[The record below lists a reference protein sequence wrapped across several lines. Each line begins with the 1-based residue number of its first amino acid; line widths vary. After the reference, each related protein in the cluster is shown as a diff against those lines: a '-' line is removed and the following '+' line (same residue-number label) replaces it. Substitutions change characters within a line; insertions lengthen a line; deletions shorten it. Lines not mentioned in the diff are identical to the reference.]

1 MYQTENW
8 KDVRRLWSVGTPRR
22 LGVSS
27 TVLFLG
33 LTSLFTDVSSEMVS
47 TILPMYLVLSLQLSP
62 LQFGV
67 VDGLYQGVAAFVR
80 VCGGFAADRWHRHRE
95 VAGAGYGLS
104 AICKL
109 GLLAVGGAW
118 IAIAAV
124 IVADRIG
131 KGIRTAPRD
140 AMISLSTPRSELA
153 TAFGVHRA
161 LDTAGA
167 MIGPLVAFGLLAAV
181 PGGFDVIFVTSF
193 CVALVGLGVL
203 VLFVRSPRPEGVAE
217 SPPYSFRAV
226 VGLLVAP
233 RFRMLVIAGA
243 GLSLATISDGF
254 VYLTL
259 QRRLDLNTGLFPLL
273 YVATALVYLV
283 LAVPVG
289 RLADRVGRVPVFLGG
304 YAVLLGVYATLL
316 LPAAGVPM
324 LIGCLVLL
332 GVSAAATDGVLM
344 AVTSS
349 MLPDHLRASGLAMV
363 TTATSLARLLASVL
377 FGVLWT
383 VGGVELAVTMFLT
396 GLFVAIGLS
405 WIGLGRAEAAAID
418 EPTTA

>member
-8 KDVRRLWSVGTPRR
+8 KDVLKLPSVGTPRR

-33 LTSLFTDVSSEMVS
+33 LTSLFTDISSEMVS
-47 TILPMYLVLSLQLSP
+47 TILPLYLVLSLQLSP

-67 VDGLYQGVAAFVR
+67 VDGLYQGVAALVR
-80 VCGGFAADRWHRHRE
+80 VGGGFAADRWHRHKE
-95 VAGAGYGLS
+95 VASAGYGLS
-104 AICKL
+104 ALCKL
-109 GLLAVGGAW
+109 GLLAVGSAW
-118 IAIAAV
+118 MAFAAV

-167 MIGPLVAFGLLAAV
+167 MLGPLVAFGLLAAI

-203 VLFVRSPRPEGVAE
+203 ALFVQAPRADGGADT
-217 SPPYSFRAV
+217 PPYSLRAAI
-226 VGLLVAP
+226 GLLVAP
-233 RFRMLVIAGA
+233 RFRVLVIAGA
-243 GLSLATISDGF
+243 GLSLATISDAF

-259 QRRLDLNTGLFPLL
+259 QRRLDLNTGLFPML

-316 LPAAGVPM
+316 LPATGVPM

-332 GVSAAATDGVLM
+332 GISAAATDGVLM
-344 AVTSS
+344 AVTSTT
-349 MLPDHLRASGLAMV
+349 LPDHLRASGLAML

-377 FGVLWT
+377 FGAIWT
-383 VGGVELAVTMFLT
+383 VGGVELAVTIFLT
-396 GLFVAIGLS
+396 ALLVAIGLS
-405 WIGLGRAEAAAID
+405 LLGLRHVEAAID
-418 EPTTA
+418 EPTATA

>member
-1 MYQTENW
+1 MPRVKNVSDRELEGRAQA
-8 KDVRRLWSVGTPRR
+8 LVGRDAAP

-62 LQFGV
+62 LQFGL
-67 VDGLYQGVAAFVR
+67 VDGLYQGVAALVR

-95 VAGAGYGLS
+95 VAGVGYGLS

-118 IAIAAV
+118 MAFAAV

-167 MIGPLVAFGLLAAV
+167 MLGPLVAFGLLAAV

-203 VLFVRSPRPEGVAE
+203 VLFVQSPRPGAWQILHRIRFA
-217 SPPYSFRAV
+217 PPPASSSRRAFDA
-226 VGLLVAP
+226 GDRGGWAQP
-233 RFRMLVIAGA
+233 RH
-243 GLSLATISDGF
+243 D
-254 VYLTL
+254 
-259 QRRLDLNTGLFPLL
+259 
-273 YVATALVYLV
+273 
-283 LAVPVG
+283 
-289 RLADRVGRVPVFLGG
+289 
-304 YAVLLGVYATLL
+304 
-316 LPAAGVPM
+316 
-324 LIGCLVLL
+324 
-332 GVSAAATDGVLM
+332 
-344 AVTSS
+344 
-349 MLPDHLRASGLAMV
+349 
-363 TTATSLARLLASVL
+363 
-377 FGVLWT
+377 
-383 VGGVELAVTMFLT
+383 
-396 GLFVAIGLS
+396 
-405 WIGLGRAEAAAID
+405 
-418 EPTTA
+418 